1 MPHVR
6 RAAAT
11 GKSVMLPRTCE
22 LGPIRESI
30 PFNLRLAQN
39 ACFAAFAKA
48 TGDAELRPGWYTLL
62 QVLHDNPG
70 SSATALSRTTGRD
83 KSTLTPLLT
92 QLEEHGLIVRRTTAH
107 DKRMQSVDL
116 TRAGRERLKRLARHA
131 AKHDRALDKIVGQR
145 PQGRSSS
152 PRLRRII
159 LAFDAK
165 ADPSAAA
172 AVSGNGL

>member
-1 MPHVR
+1 VKRVQKP
-6 RAAAT
+6 AT
-11 GKSVMLPRTCE
+11 GKVRHAPEDVR

-48 TGDAELRPGWYTLL
+48 TGEADLRPGWYSLL

-131 AKHDRALDKIVGQR
+131 SKHDRVLDKVVGHAYK
-145 PQGRSSS
+145 PEFLAA
-152 PRLRRII
+152 LRRII
-159 LAFDAK
+159 HAFDAK
-165 ADPSAAA
+165 ADPLARHRP
-172 AVSGNGL
+172 